1 MANLRTGLWE
11 KVFSLAPLDDL
22 EQLLQ
27 RVAADRGP

>member
-27 RVAADRGP
+27 KVEADHGP